1 MSEEP
6 KKDLKTTAEA
16 AASAAPGAAEAVA
29 PVIGV
34 DAAQAAEKASGKDE
48 GKKKNEDKN
57 KQKEEEKKKKE
68 EEKKKG
74 NNKDKD
80 KDKDKDEK
88 KDKGTD
94 KDEKKDKEKKG
105 KDSGEKKALALPFEI
120 TESAILAVAIVVS
133 LTAGSLLGCLLIAP
147 KVIAARNAQPAAPA
161 RAERAE
167 GGGEAQ
173 EGEGK
178 KGEGKKG
185 EGEKSAVFS
194 IDNIVVNPAG
204 SAGTRFLMASVAFEL
219 SDEKAVE
226 ALREKEVQI
235 RDAVI
240 TTLESQTLEML
251 AAPGSRDGIK
261 RQLAVAIK
269 PLVPGRKQLRVYLPQ
284 FVLQ

>member
-6 KKDLKTTAEA
+6 KKDVKTTAEG
-16 AASAAPGAAEAVA
+16 AASAAPGAAEAQA
-29 PVIGV
+29 SASSGA
-34 DAAQAAEKASGKDE
+34 AAQEAEKVAGKDE
-48 GKKKNEDKN
+48 GKKKDEDKN
-57 KQKEEEKKKKE
+57 RKKEDEKKKDK
-68 EEKKKG
+68 
-74 NNKDKD
+74 NKDKSE
-80 KDKDKDEK
+80 KKDEK
-88 KDKGTD
+88 KDKD
-94 KDEKKDKEKKG
+94 KDEKKG
-105 KDSGEKKALALPFEI
+105 KDSGEKQAPGLPFNI
-120 TESAILAVAIVVS
+120 PESAILAAAIVVS

-147 KVIAARNAQPAAPA
+147 RVIAARNAQPAAPA
-161 RAERAE
+161 RAEKAE

-173 EGEGK
+173 ESEGKKGEGK

-219 SDEKAVE
+219 PDEKAVE

-251 AAPGSRDGIK
+251 AAPGSREGIK
-261 RQLAVAIK
+261 RQLAIAIK
-269 PLVPGRKQLRVYLPQ
+269 PLVPGQKQPRVYLPQ